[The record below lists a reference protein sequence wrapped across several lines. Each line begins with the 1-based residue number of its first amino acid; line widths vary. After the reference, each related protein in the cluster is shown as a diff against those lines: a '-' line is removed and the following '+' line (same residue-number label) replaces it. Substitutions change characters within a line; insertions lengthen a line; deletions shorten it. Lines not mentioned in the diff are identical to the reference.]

1 MGGYEKIQDLFDRS
15 SVKFDIMGSR
25 ADSLEEAH
33 VVIQDLATV
42 KRKQFD
48 NAPPNMR
55 PADPVNLNEKYQ
67 IDCFNSLHC
76 GPELAK
82 MTKINYGFYLSDLDM

>member
-15 SVKFDIMGSR
+15 SVKFDITGSR

-42 KRKQFD
+42 KRK
-48 NAPPNMR
+48 
-55 PADPVNLNEKYQ
+55 
-67 IDCFNSLHC
+67 
-76 GPELAK
+76 
-82 MTKINYGFYLSDLDM
+82 